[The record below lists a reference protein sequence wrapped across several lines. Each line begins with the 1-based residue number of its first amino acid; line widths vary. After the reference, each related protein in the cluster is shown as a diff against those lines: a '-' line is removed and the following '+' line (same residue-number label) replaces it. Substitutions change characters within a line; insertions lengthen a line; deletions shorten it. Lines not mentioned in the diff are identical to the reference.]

1 MDYLK
6 KYYQNIILTFLV
18 IIITQH
24 NLISQVTVKEY
35 FQELETYNFHDPDP
49 VPIFIKNPKIYP
61 YFTFD
66 GYSTNSILKKFK
78 VVEIENKY
86 IKVYILPEV
95 GGKVWGAIDKTSG
108 EEFIYKNEVV
118 KYRNISMRGPWTSGG
133 IEFNFG
139 IIGHHPSTATPVDYL
154 IKKNDDES
162 ISCFVGNIDLPS
174 RSQWRV
180 EIKVKNN
187 QASFLTNALWY
198 NPTPINQ
205 SYYNWMTAAAPARED
220 LEFFTPGHLYLEHS
234 GNVKN
239 WPFDI
244 QGRDLSKYKN
254 NNFGPSKS
262 YHIVGEYNDFFGG
275 YYKNSGYGFGHWGK
289 YEEIPGQKL
298 WLWSQSRA
306 GGIWEDL
313 LTDNDG
319 QYIEFQAG
327 RLLVQYQP
335 TKDKN
340 PISNVNFEP
349 YAVDKWSEAWFPLRK
364 IEGLSEASEYGA
376 LHVQKIKNN
385 IQVKINP
392 FIEIDSEMIVLV
404 DDKIHYQEKISLS
417 PMDIFTTEFKVE
429 NDKKYEININ
439 DLDLHYISDK
449 SVKRL
454 DRSFSSDNSGISTDQ
469 RLLLEAKE
477 NISYRQY
484 DEAKEKLEKLI
495 EKDKYNL
502 EAISYLGEL
511 YYRSGLYDKSLNLVK
526 EGLQIDTYHP
536 SLNYIAGISYKKL
549 GDLTNSKESL
559 GWAARSIKYRSN
571 AYSQI
576 ADIYLKEKKFIEA
589 IKYAN
594 KSLEYNLNNIPS
606 LEVIAI
612 SYRYLGNRDKH
623 KLTLKRIQD
632 IDPIHHI
639 ITFEKYLENKNE
651 KTKKEVL
658 TAHQSELTNQ
668 SYLELAIGYYNRGL
682 EVDAIK
688 ALNFSQ
694 EDIINNIWLSYLTKD
709 PEYLKSILSIYKIDF
724 AFPFRNETIKAL
736 NWAREKV
743 ENWKLDYLLALN
755 LYGKNRYNESVNLL
769 MNIGDGIE
777 NSIFFL
783 NKAEIIKKNGF
794 DPGKELERAYD
805 LDKKNW
811 RISRSI
817 SEYYFDRKEFNKS
830 TQILGEAYR
839 YDKKNYIIGM
849 NYVKSLVK
857 QKKYMDAIS
866 ILDEI
871 EILPYEHAGEGRDLY
886 SSAYLGLAMKNIL
899 KSNFEKAVILLNESK
914 KWPENLGVG
923 KPYDPDERIEN
934 YLLNYSF
941 EKLKMKNK
949 ENLTMEIIDFS
960 YENIDELNANHII
973 GYIVLEREKGENA
986 ANQFLKDLIEIHG
999 DESEEIKFIIDY
1011 KENNFN
1017 ESFEFL
1023 NKIKLLD

>member
-1 MDYLK
+1 MDYIK
-6 KYYQNIILTFLV
+6 KYHQNIILTFLV

-349 YAVDKWSEAWFPLRK
+349 YAVDKWREAWFPLRK

-404 DDKIHYQEKISLS
+404 DDKTHYQEKISLS
-417 PMDIFTTEFKVE
+417 PMDVFTTEFKVE
-429 NDKKYEININ
+429 NDKKYEIIIN

-454 DRSFSSDNSGISTDQ
+454 DRSFSSENSGISTDQ

-594 KSLEYNLNNIPS
+594 KSYWN
-606 LEVIAI
+606 
-612 SYRYLGNRDKH
+612 
-623 KLTLKRIQD
+623 
-632 IDPIHHI
+632 
-639 ITFEKYLENKNE
+639 
-651 KTKKEVL
+651 
-658 TAHQSELTNQ
+658 
-668 SYLELAIGYYNRGL
+668 
-682 EVDAIK
+682 
-688 ALNFSQ
+688 
-694 EDIINNIWLSYLTKD
+694 
-709 PEYLKSILSIYKIDF
+709 
-724 AFPFRNETIKAL
+724 TI
-736 NWAREKV
+736 
-743 ENWKLDYLLALN
+743 
-755 LYGKNRYNESVNLL
+755 
-769 MNIGDGIE
+769 
-777 NSIFFL
+777 
-783 NKAEIIKKNGF
+783 
-794 DPGKELERAYD
+794 
-805 LDKKNW
+805 
-811 RISRSI
+811 
-817 SEYYFDRKEFNKS
+817 
-830 TQILGEAYR
+830 
-839 YDKKNYIIGM
+839 
-849 NYVKSLVK
+849 
-857 QKKYMDAIS
+857 
-866 ILDEI
+866 
-871 EILPYEHAGEGRDLY
+871 
-886 SSAYLGLAMKNIL
+886 
-899 KSNFEKAVILLNESK
+899 
-914 KWPENLGVG
+914 
-923 KPYDPDERIEN
+923 
-934 YLLNYSF
+934 
-941 EKLKMKNK
+941 
-949 ENLTMEIIDFS
+949 
-960 YENIDELNANHII
+960 
-973 GYIVLEREKGENA
+973 
-986 ANQFLKDLIEIHG
+986 
-999 DESEEIKFIIDY
+999 
-1011 KENNFN
+1011 
-1017 ESFEFL
+1017 
-1023 NKIKLLD
+1023 

>member
-335 TKDKN
+335 AKDKN

-349 YAVDKWSEAWFPLRK
+349 YAVDKWREAWFPLRK
-364 IEGLSEASEYGA
+364 IEGLSEASE
-376 LHVQKIKNN
+376 
-385 IQVKINP
+385 
-392 FIEIDSEMIVLV
+392 
-404 DDKIHYQEKISLS
+404 
-417 PMDIFTTEFKVE
+417 
-429 NDKKYEININ
+429 
-439 DLDLHYISDK
+439 
-449 SVKRL
+449 
-454 DRSFSSDNSGISTDQ
+454 
-469 RLLLEAKE
+469 
-477 NISYRQY
+477 
-484 DEAKEKLEKLI
+484 
-495 EKDKYNL
+495 
-502 EAISYLGEL
+502 
-511 YYRSGLYDKSLNLVK
+511 
-526 EGLQIDTYHP
+526 
-536 SLNYIAGISYKKL
+536 
-549 GDLTNSKESL
+549 
-559 GWAARSIKYRSN
+559 
-571 AYSQI
+571 
-576 ADIYLKEKKFIEA
+576 
-589 IKYAN
+589 
-594 KSLEYNLNNIPS
+594 
-606 LEVIAI
+606 
-612 SYRYLGNRDKH
+612 
-623 KLTLKRIQD
+623 
-632 IDPIHHI
+632 
-639 ITFEKYLENKNE
+639 
-651 KTKKEVL
+651 
-658 TAHQSELTNQ
+658 
-668 SYLELAIGYYNRGL
+668 
-682 EVDAIK
+682 
-688 ALNFSQ
+688 
-694 EDIINNIWLSYLTKD
+694 
-709 PEYLKSILSIYKIDF
+709 
-724 AFPFRNETIKAL
+724 
-736 NWAREKV
+736 
-743 ENWKLDYLLALN
+743 
-755 LYGKNRYNESVNLL
+755 
-769 MNIGDGIE
+769 
-777 NSIFFL
+777 
-783 NKAEIIKKNGF
+783 
-794 DPGKELERAYD
+794 
-805 LDKKNW
+805 
-811 RISRSI
+811 
-817 SEYYFDRKEFNKS
+817 
-830 TQILGEAYR
+830 
-839 YDKKNYIIGM
+839 
-849 NYVKSLVK
+849 
-857 QKKYMDAIS
+857 
-866 ILDEI
+866 
-871 EILPYEHAGEGRDLY
+871 
-886 SSAYLGLAMKNIL
+886 
-899 KSNFEKAVILLNESK
+899 
-914 KWPENLGVG
+914 
-923 KPYDPDERIEN
+923 
-934 YLLNYSF
+934 
-941 EKLKMKNK
+941 
-949 ENLTMEIIDFS
+949 
-960 YENIDELNANHII
+960 
-973 GYIVLEREKGENA
+973 
-986 ANQFLKDLIEIHG
+986 
-999 DESEEIKFIIDY
+999 
-1011 KENNFN
+1011 
-1017 ESFEFL
+1017 
-1023 NKIKLLD
+1023 